1 MKPLKTTILFA
12 VMTLASCATE
22 QVSEAPGTFP
32 AVTGLVTD
40 LDNNPIEHIKVTLE
54 WSDRT
59 EPIETYTSSEGK
71 FRSEISI
78 KDTDGAPVTINLTL
92 EDIDGEDNG
101 GMFETHTESFLLET
115 ENTEESDNQPI
126 IDLVFHLN
134 PSTDA
139 ESNPQS

>member
-1 MKPLKTTILFA
+1 MKPLKTTILLA
-12 VMTLASCATE
+12 VMFLGSCATE
-22 QVSEAPGTFP
+22 PALEAPSPYP

-40 LDNNPIEHIKVTLE
+40 QSNNPIEHIKVTLE
-54 WSDRT
+54 WSDNA

-71 FRSEISI
+71 FRSEINI

>member
-1 MKPLKTTILFA
+1 MKPLKTTFLFA

-22 QVSEAPGTFP
+22 QITEIPKPFP
-32 AVTGLVTD
+32 AVTGTVTD
-40 LDNNPIEHIKVTLE
+40 LNNNPIEHIKVTLAWDE
-54 WSDRT
+54 NIA
-59 EPIETYTSSEGK
+59 PVETFTSSEGK

-78 KDTDGAPVTINLTL
+78 KETDGAPVTINLKL

-101 GMFETHTESFLLET
+101 GMFDTHTESFLLET

-126 IDLVFHLN
+126 IDLVFRLN